1 MNKKLPT
8 IDVSDINKVRRQAL
22 KWAKRTLDCKW
33 ASLPF
38 YCMRIGRCMRKLG
51 FQYTV
56 FELTD
61 CNGREVVYLSL
72 DYTEEEL
79 PFKSVVYDSQ
89 SLYRDETDTRVK
101 TITLSFMITEA
112 CQQLADYIYE
122 ASPDPSERRGA
133 THPAQSAS
141 SRRGRLP
148 CLPEQ

>member
-8 IDVSDINKVRRQAL
+8 IDINDIDKVRSQAL
-22 KWAKRTLDCKW
+22 KWVKRTMNCKW

-61 CNGREVVYLSL
+61 CNGRDVVYLSL
-72 DYTEEEL
+72 DYTEEEVA
-79 PFKSVVYDSQ
+79 FKSVVYESEA
-89 SLYRDETDTRVK
+89 LYRDETDNS
-101 TITLSFMITEA
+101 INCLTLTCMIVA
-112 CQQLADYIYE
+112 VCQQLADYIYV

-133 THPAQSAS
+133 THPA
-141 SRRGRLP
+141 
-148 CLPEQ
+148 

>member
-8 IDVSDINKVRRQAL
+8 IDVSDINKVRKQAL
-22 KWAKRTLDCKW
+22 LLAKRTLDCKW

-72 DYTEEEL
+72 DYMEDEF
-79 PFKSVVYDSQ
+79 PFRVVAFKSQ
-89 SLYRDETDTRVK
+89 PLYSDETDSR
-101 TITLSFMITEA
+101 INGLTLTCMIVA
-112 CQQLADYIYE
+112 VCQQLADYIYE
-122 ASPDPSERRGA
+122 RPTPQ
-133 THPAQSAS
+133 P
-141 SRRGRLP
+141 LP
-148 CLPEQ
+148 

>member
-8 IDVSDINKVRRQAL
+8 IDINDINKVRKQAL

-61 CNGREVVYLSL
+61 CNGRDVVYLSL
-72 DYTEEEL
+72 DYMEDEF
-79 PFKSVVYDSQ
+79 PFRVVAFKSQ
-89 SLYRDETDTRVK
+89 PLYSDETDSR
-101 TITLSFMITEA
+101 INGLTLTCMIVA
-112 CQQLADYIYE
+112 VCQQLADYIYE
-122 ASPDPSERRGA
+122 RPTPS
-133 THPAQSAS
+133 
-141 SRRGRLP
+141 L
-148 CLPEQ
+148 

>member
-8 IDVSDINKVRRQAL
+8 IDINDINKVRSQAL
-22 KWAKRTLDCKW
+22 RWTKRIKENKLLKWE
-33 ASLPF
+33 SLPF

-79 PFKSVVYDSQ
+79 PFKSVVYESQ
-89 SLYRDETDTRVK
+89 SLYRDENDTHDNALK
-101 TITLSFMITEA
+101 LTCMIIVV
-112 CQQLADYIYE
+112 CQQLADYIFE
-122 ASPDPSERRGA
+122 QSEN
-133 THPAQSAS
+133 
-141 SRRGRLP
+141 
-148 CLPEQ
+148 E

>member
-8 IDVSDINKVRRQAL
+8 IDINDINKVRVQAL
-22 KWAKRTLDCKW
+22 RWVKRTLGCKW

-89 SLYRDETDTRVK
+89 SLYRDETDTYDNALK
-101 TITLSFMITEA
+101 LTCMIIVV
-112 CQQLADYIYE
+112 CRQLADYIYE
-122 ASPDPSERRGA
+122 QSEN
-133 THPAQSAS
+133 
-141 SRRGRLP
+141 
-148 CLPEQ
+148 E

>member
-8 IDVSDINKVRRQAL
+8 IDVSDINKVRKQAL
-22 KWAKRTLDCKW
+22 LLAKRTLDCKW

-72 DYTEEEL
+72 DYTEKEH
-79 PFKSVVYDSQ
+79 PFKSVVDECET
-89 SLYRDETDTRVK
+89 LYRNEKAYVSYALPLALMIVK
-101 TITLSFMITEA
+101 C
-112 CQQLADYIYE
+112 CQQLADYLYE
-122 ASPDPSERRGA
+122 QE
-133 THPAQSAS
+133 
-141 SRRGRLP
+141 
-148 CLPEQ
+148 

>member
-8 IDVSDINKVRRQAL
+8 IDINDINKVRSQAL

-38 YCMRIGRCMRKLG
+38 LCMRIGRCMRKLG

-72 DYTEEEL
+72 DYTEEEH
-79 PFKSVVYDSQ
+79 PFKSIVDECET
-89 SLYRDETDTRVK
+89 LYRNEKANVSYALPLALMIVK
-101 TITLSFMITEA
+101 C

-122 ASPDPSERRGA
+122 RPTPQ
-133 THPAQSAS
+133 P
-141 SRRGRLP
+141 LP
-148 CLPEQ
+148 

>member
-8 IDVSDINKVRRQAL
+8 IDINDINKVRRQAL

-72 DYTEEEL
+72 DYTKEEH
-79 PFKSVVYDSQ
+79 PFKSVVDESET
-89 SLYRDETDTRVK
+89 LYRNEKANVSYALPLALMIVK
-101 TITLSFMITEA
+101 C

-122 ASPDPSERRGA
+122 HGE
-133 THPAQSAS
+133 T
-141 SRRGRLP
+141 
-148 CLPEQ
+148 EE